1 MNSRNDWHCWEI
13 MNCDGSEE
21 CLAKKN
27 PEIPCWELANEI
39 GDYRRFCSI
48 CLDCIV
54 FVLKKNPAVLSD
66 KQKRTILQR
75 KVECSLAA

>member
-1 MNSRNDWHCWEI
+1 

-21 CLAKKN
+21 CLAKKH
-27 PEIPCWELANEI
+27 PETPCWELANEI

-48 CLDCIV
+48 CQDCIV
-54 FVLKKNPAVLSD
+54 FVLKKNIAVLSD
-66 KQKRTILQR
+66 KQKKSILQK